1 MNSIFKPTILMS
13 FATLLSKL
21 LGYCRDI
28 IVALL
33 LGSNNVSDLFFV
45 IFRFYGFINIIL
57 GYLYVSPPIVR
68 IYTNL
73 KNNDNEDESLK
84 FSFNF
89 LLTSLI
95 ILFFLLL
102 PSIIFSENIINYF
115 LYNVSNETIKIYSHN
130 LKLLLFCC
138 PLVIIISVLIAILR
152 SKFIFL
158 PVAFLPI
165 ILNIAIITFLTLNNY
180 LNFSINFY
188 FSFCLL
194 GTLILQILFLT
205 YFAKIKI
212 KISNLPKIQINSK
225 LLGAYKQAVP
235 TISIGLLIFLVNSYV
250 MIAFSSTEGNIS
262 YVYYANRIYN
272 ILIEIFTLTLGFV
285 LLTHLSSLLKSKN
298 YSKINNLIDSCF
310 LFLIFTIMP
319 CTFVIF
325 FYSDI
330 IIQILFERGKFNE
343 FATQITSSIL
353 KGYSLGIPAMGFA
366 AIMFPCYFANG
377 KFYKLLAI
385 TVIYFVLSI
394 ILINLSSNYYSI
406 NYVGYGLAVAS
417 WVYAILLS
425 FYSRNEIIK
434 AFKLKMIFQLLR
446 SFVYA
451 SIPITLMFIFS
462 FYFTFTTPVNFLIAL
477 FIAIITYVIFMLL
490 FEWKSI
496 MKIKSFI

>member
-1 MNSIFKPTILMS
+1 MNSILKPTILMS
-13 FATLLSKL
+13 FVTLLSKL

-33 LGSNNVSDLFFV
+33 LGSNNVSDLFFA
-45 IFRFYGFINIIL
+45 IFRFYGFISVIL

-68 IYTNL
+68 IYTIL
-73 KNNDNEDESLK
+73 KNKDNEDESLR

-95 ILFFLLL
+95 ILFFILL
-102 PSIIFSENIINYF
+102 PIIIFSENIIGFF

-130 LKLLLFCC
+130 LRLLLFCC

-165 ILNIAIITFLTLNNY
+165 ILNIVIIIFLSLNDYVN
-180 LNFSINFY
+180 LSINFY

-194 GTLILQILFLT
+194 GTLFLQILFLI

-212 KISNLPKIQINSK
+212 KISNLPKIQLNPI
-225 LLGAYKQAVP
+225 LLGAYKQAFP
-235 TISIGLLIFLVNSYV
+235 SITIGLLIFLVNSYV

-262 YVYYANRIYN
+262 YVYYANRVYN
-272 ILIEIFTLTLGFV
+272 ILIEIFTLTLGFI

-343 FATQITSSIL
+343 FATQITASIL

-385 TVIYFVLSI
+385 TTIYFVLSI
-394 ILINLSSNYYSI
+394 ILINLSSNYYNI
-406 NYVGYGLAVAS
+406 NYVGYGLALAS
-417 WVYAILLS
+417 WIYAILLS
-425 FYSRNEIIK
+425 FNSRNEIIK
-434 AFKLKMIFQLLR
+434 AYNLRMIFQLLK

-451 SIPITLMFIFS
+451 SIPLILIFIFS
-462 FYFTFTTPVNFLIAL
+462 FYFTFTDPVNFLIAL

-496 MKIKSFI
+496 MKIRSFI